1 MTRRR
6 RPWGALLAVALVVP
20 LLLSVLPNLAGGAG
34 SGTPLSSAPVP
45 DSNSPARAVALAASG
60 PQQTPACNIFI
71 PTYGEV
77 GTVYPFTPLIEQQVC
92 APISMDEVHASFGS
106 DQAGSGEHW
115 SVPVHLPAKGPGGG
129 QIDAYDAAYVGMV
142 VSGDPSS
149 VDGQSYLQVAFVPTY
164 NGSAVAYTEEAGILS
179 FVETPSC
186 SGLQVT
192 FTAQGAPGYFCEE
205 NDLAFPNGLTL
216 ATGVPGNTWVNVSFA
231 GRAGGAGGMT
241 FWVNDSESPSLSRTL
256 TLNAATTDTYSFE
269 PSYSAACPDSC
280 ELNWTY
286 PFGLG
291 IGFDM
296 CPTQGSGNV
305 VNVGPQACDS
315 YNETRWTDDPPV
327 EFGVPRFF
335 ENGSY
340 SGEYL
345 YLSPESSSGVCNQNP
360 PVGFAVAAC
369 YNEDWS
375 GGEDFYPYFS
385 LNGSELDFGGN
396 FPWTQTDFGGAAG
409 QFQSTGFAEDIVPFV
424 VEAVE
429 NSSRAG
435 FLPPATPL
443 TVDAQ
448 LVAWGNI
455 TSATLRYS
463 IGGGTP
469 TDVPMAQS
477 SGTPQSANFSATIPS
492 TGGNGTIRYQVF
504 GFDSA
509 GGEVASV
516 ASTVVRG
523 TLPTFTLGFTV
534 RPASCGLIELNG
546 TDYGNANA
554 TSLLPGTYPVSSS
567 SCYPY
572 AFAGWKT
579 TADLRVAAPVGRST
593 QLSVSGNGS
602 LTADWNWVR
611 PHVVVDVRTDPV
623 NCGSVLLNGTTY
635 ANGGVGP
642 LYFGV
647 PVPVALN
654 ATCAGYSFSGWT
666 VTGNLSVLGGQ
677 FTAGGNGTLTADFIA
692 AGTGSSLTFA
702 VAPAGCGGIL
712 YRGAGYTDGQ
722 SLYVS
727 SSPYPVA
734 PDPCTHW
741 AFESWNTSAGLSVAD
756 GNLTVT
762 ASGSLTEADYLQ
774 TWVQVATYPADCG
787 SVRIDGVGYTNGQV
801 DLVAN
806 NSFHTVVATPCN
818 DTHLVNMT
826 GTQGLSVHGD
836 LLNATGAGGTLDVV
850 FASGPD
856 VVFLGFVTQ
865 PTGCGS
871 IVLGAVSYVNTNS
884 VEVPPGTTLP
894 IDAVPCANYGF
905 VGWTT
910 SSVETGGIAIV
921 NGTAWI
927 NASGSVTATFAPEI
941 ELFLYT
947 DPGDCGE
954 IHLGST
960 TYPGNSS
967 LVLTATVGYSIS
979 ATACSGM
986 SFAGW
991 RLSAD
996 VSIENGSLVA
1006 NDSGIATAVFN
1017 PTVFRLDVTI
1027 SPERCNEVTVAGRT
1041 IGNGTAISLGAG
1053 NYTLGALPCTG
1064 QELVRFATTGGA
1076 SIEGGTLDLSGSAT
1090 LTAEFGWIPPS
1101 VTLIAPPTVPEGTSV
1116 VLTASVAVPIPPYDY
1131 NFTWS
1136 FGDGS
1141 PNVTTSA
1148 NFTSHVFSGPGAY
1161 RVSVTVLDPVGR
1173 SAGANATVTVLSAG
1187 GGLGGA
1193 VLWVPLSIALG
1204 AVGATVLVA
1213 LLLSGRRRPRDPSG
1227 LGTGVPPTETPARES
1242 DADGPPVSG
1251 TSGIGI
1257 PASRRRNAPPFGD
1270 SFPAGLG
1277 MRSPR
1282 GSRA

>member
-1 MTRRR
+1 M
-6 RPWGALLAVALVVP
+6 
-20 LLLSVLPNLAGGAG
+20 
-34 SGTPLSSAPVP
+34 
-45 DSNSPARAVALAASG
+45 
-60 PQQTPACNIFI
+60 
-71 PTYGEV
+71 YGEV

-106 DQAGSGEHW
+106 NLPGSGEHW
-115 SVPVHLPAKGPGGG
+115 SVPVHLPSKGPGGG
-129 QIDAYDAAYVGMV
+129 QLDSYDSAYVGMV

-149 VDGQSYLQVAFVPTY
+149 VDGQSYLKVAFVPTY
-164 NGSAVAYTEEAGILS
+164 NGSSVAYTEEAGILS
-179 FVETPSC
+179 FVETSSC
-186 SGLQVT
+186 NGVQVT
-192 FTAQGAPGYFCEE
+192 FTAQGVPGYFCEE
-205 NDLAFPNGLTL
+205 NDLEFPNGVTL
-216 ATGVPGNTWVNVSFA
+216 ASGVPGNTWVNVSFA
-231 GRAGGAGGMT
+231 GQAGGAGAMT
-241 FWVNDSESPSLSRTL
+241 FWVNDSSSPSLSRTL
-256 TLNAATTDTYSFE
+256 TLNTATTDTYSFE

-280 ELNWTY
+280 DLNWTY

-305 VNVGPQACDS
+305 VNVGAQPCDS
-315 YNETRWTDDPPV
+315 YNGTRWTDDPPV

-375 GGEDFYPYFS
+375 GGQDFYPYFS
-385 LNGSELDFGGN
+385 LNGSDLDFGGN
-396 FPWTQTDFGGAAG
+396 FPWTQTAFGGAAG
-409 QFQSTGFAEDIVPFV
+409 QFQSTGFAEDLVPFV

-443 TVDAQ
+443 TVDTQ
-448 LVAWGNI
+448 MVAWGNI
-455 TSATLRYS
+455 TSATLKYS
-463 IGGGTP
+463 IGGGTL
-469 TDVPMAQS
+469 TSVPMEQAP
-477 SGTPQSANFSATIPS
+477 GTPQSANFSATIPS

-504 GFDSA
+504 GLDSA
-509 GGEVASV
+509 GGEVASA

-523 TLPTFTLGFTV
+523 VLPTFTLGFLIL
-534 RPASCGLIELNG
+534 PASCGLIDLNG

-554 TSLLPGTYPVSSS
+554 TSLLPGTYPVSTSA
-567 SCYPY
+567 CYPY
-572 AFAGWKT
+572 AFAGWKS
-579 TADLRVAAPVGRST
+579 TAELHVAVPEGRST

-602 LTADWNWVR
+602 VNADWNWVR
-611 PHVVVDVRTDPV
+611 THVVVDVRTDPTS
-623 NCGSVLLNGTTY
+623 CGSVLLNGTSY

-654 ATCAGYSFSGWT
+654 ATCPGYSFSGWT
-666 VTGNLSVLGGQ
+666 LSGNLSILGGR

-692 AGTGSSLTFA
+692 AGTGNSLTFA
-702 VAPAGCGGIL
+702 VDPAGCGGIL

-727 SSPYPVA
+727 SAPFPLA

-741 AFESWNTSAGLSVAD
+741 AFASWNTSAGLSVTD

-762 ASGSLTEADYLQ
+762 ASGDLRETDYLQ
-774 TWVQVATYPADCG
+774 TWIQVVTYPTACG
-787 SVRIDGVGYTNGQV
+787 SVRVDSVGYTNGEV
-801 DLVAN
+801 DVVAN

-826 GTQGLSVHGD
+826 GTRGLSVHGD

-850 FASGPD
+850 FAAGPN

-884 VEVPPGTTLP
+884 VELPPGTTLS
-894 IDAVPCANYGF
+894 IRAVPCANYGF

-921 NGTAWI
+921 NGTVWI

-947 DPGDCGE
+947 DPGNCGE
-954 IHLGST
+954 IRLGST
-960 TYPGNSS
+960 AYPGNSS
-967 LVLTATVGYSIS
+967 LVLTATVGYPIA
-979 ATACSGM
+979 ATACPGM

-996 VSIENGSLVA
+996 VSITNGSLFA
-1006 NDSGIATAVFN
+1006 NDSGIVTAEFT
-1017 PTVFRLDVTI
+1017 PTVYRLGVTI
-1027 SPERCNEVTVAGRT
+1027 SPESCNEVTVGGRT
-1041 IGNGTAISLGAG
+1041 LGNGTSISLGAG
-1053 NYTLGALPCTG
+1053 NYTLDALPCTG
-1064 QELVRFATTGGA
+1064 QEILRFATTGGA
-1076 SIEGGTLDLSGSAT
+1076 SVEAGTLDLSGSAT
-1090 LTAEFGWIPPS
+1090 LTALFGWIPPS
-1101 VTLIAPPTVPEGTSV
+1101 VSLLAPPTFPVGTSI
-1116 VLTASVAVPIPPYDY
+1116 VLAASVAVPIPPYDY

-1161 RVSVTVLDPVGR
+1161 RVTVTVLDPLGR

-1187 GGLGGA
+1187 SGLGGA
-1193 VLWVPLSIALG
+1193 VLWVPLGIALG

-1213 LLLSGRRRPRDPSG
+1213 LLLSGRRRPREPSRG
-1227 LGTGVPPTETPARES
+1227 GSGAPRTEFPES
-1242 DADGPPVSG
+1242 GSEVEGPLASG
-1251 TSGIGI
+1251 TSGTRLPGGRWQN
-1257 PASRRRNAPPFGD
+1257 PRPFGV
-1270 SFPAGLG
+1270 SFPARIG
-1277 MRSPR
+1277 MSSPR
-1282 GSRA
+1282 EAPA